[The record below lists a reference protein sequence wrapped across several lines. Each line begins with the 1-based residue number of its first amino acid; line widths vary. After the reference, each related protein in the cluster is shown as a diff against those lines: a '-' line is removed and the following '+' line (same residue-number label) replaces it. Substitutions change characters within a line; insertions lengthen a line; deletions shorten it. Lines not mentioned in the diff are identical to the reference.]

1 MSCTQENNTEK
12 KRLEKKSN
20 YKQLAIE
27 IRERRPG
34 FEVKVVPLVIS
45 VFGLCLKE
53 ILKKL
58 KNMFDKDDLC
68 ERIVPEMQ
76 KTILMDSE
84 IIIKKVLLRFVQIY

>member
-45 VFGLCLKE
+45 VF
-53 ILKKL
+53 
-58 KNMFDKDDLC
+58 MFDKDDLC

>member
-1 MSCTQENNTEK
+1 MSCPQENNIEK

-34 FEVKVVPLVIS
+34 FEVKVVPLVS
-45 VFGLCLKE
+45 VFGGCLKE

-84 IIIKKVLLRFVQIY
+84 IIIKKVLLRFIQIY